1 MTADPTEPEER
12 TDAESSALWRAS
24 GMGTEFAASIVG
36 MALIGWLIDRWR
48 GTAPWGVGI
57 GVGLGIIGGGLNFF
71 RAAMRLN
78 RDAAARYKAAHR
90 PTGPAP
96 DDDDP
101 R

>member
-1 MTADPTEPEER
+1 
-12 TDAESSALWRAS
+12 
-24 GMGTEFAASIVG
+24 MGTEFAASIVG
-36 MALIGWLIDRWR
+36 MALIGWLIDRWQ

-57 GVGLGIIGGGLNFF
+57 GVGFGIIGGGLNFF
-71 RAAMRLN
+71 RAAMKLN

-90 PTGPAP
+90 PPDPAP